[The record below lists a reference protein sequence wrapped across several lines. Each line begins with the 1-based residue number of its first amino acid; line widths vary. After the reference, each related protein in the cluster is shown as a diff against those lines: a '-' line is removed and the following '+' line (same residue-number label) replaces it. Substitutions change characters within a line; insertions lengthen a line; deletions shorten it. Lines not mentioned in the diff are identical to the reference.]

1 MPSNRVPTTAPQLSD
16 FRTSPLEFVRML
28 YASFLQG
35 LFNSAP
41 PGSYHWEPDETTEIF
56 ITDENP
62 LKAEKMGA
70 RPAITLARGPVQAHS
85 LGFDDMEAY
94 SFSTGSKTK
103 SILVPGTM
111 TIHCCSRND
120 LECERLAWVC
130 FEQIWANREIL
141 MQAGLF
147 EVGRGAVVGAPS
159 PAGSII
165 QNDGGEE
172 FYVVSVTSP
181 FQFNRTTK
189 VTPLG
194 RRIIQGI
201 ELALRAR
208 LLTTEQQRPRPHVPA
223 TTSGGLALSIQGCPP
238 DVDEGY
244 SDAGGHTPNPGS
256 EAPSLPLVPHP
267 MNPTQLVRVRSTKP
281 NAPGVKPPSIGGRR
295 LPISTTTVEESCG
308 NEMDPH
314 VTSTSKV
321 KA

>member
-28 YASFLQG
+28 YVSFLQG
-35 LFNSAP
+35 LFNAAP
-41 PGSYHWEPDETTEIF
+41 PGSYHWEPSEDSEIF
-56 ITDENP
+56 ISDENP
-62 LKAEKMGA
+62 LKADRLGA
-70 RPAITLARGPVQAHS
+70 RPAITVSRGPVQAHS
-85 LGFDDMEAY
+85 LGFDDMENYNFA
-94 SFSTGSKTK
+94 SGSKTK

-111 TIHCCSRND
+111 TIHCCSRNE

-165 QNDGGEE
+165 QNDSGEE

-194 RRIIQGI
+194 RRILQGI
-201 ELALRAR
+201 ELALQARVLSASQQRAR
-208 LLTTEQQRPRPHVPA
+208 DCEPGTTNAEPPF
-223 TTSGGLALSIQGCPP
+223 SFEGCMP
-238 DVDEGY
+238 DPNEGY
-244 SDAGGHTPNPGS
+244 SDAGGHTPNPGA
-256 EAPSLPLVPHP
+256 EAPKLPLVPHP
-267 MNPTQLVRVRSTKP
+267 MNPAQLVRVRSTKP
-281 NAPGVKPPSIGGRR
+281 NCPGVKPPSIGGRR

-314 VTSTSKV
+314 VTSTSTVKV
-321 KA
+321 